1 MWPTRAQTQLEPQ
14 LYDQIYFLEH
24 CGGHEIYAESRGSR
38 LDTRLSVIL
47 QMARIQP
54 GTRVLDVGCGRGEM
68 VRHAAQMG
76 AVAWG
81 LDFSTEALAIS
92 RETVLQAPRD
102 TQNQAGLCRATAI
115 KIPFMDGCFHR
126 VFLSDILEHL
136 IPAEVQ
142 AMLREV
148 HRVLRREGRVIFHT
162 FPNRWFYDI
171 HYPLR
176 RLLWDA
182 LQGKAGPRNPRSD
195 YERLMHVNELSPF
208 AVLMAFRT
216 FFSVRLWCAHRDY
229 WDPRAERFRRG
240 RRPQDWLA
248 QPEIWGVGMK
258 RKCKMKNVK
267 CKLQTS
273 FVP

>member
-1 MWPTRAQTQLEPQ
+1 MSPIRAQTQLEPR

-24 CGGHEIYAESRGSR
+24 CGGHEIYAESRGER
-38 LDTRLSVIL
+38 LDARLSVIL
-47 QMARIQP
+47 QMARIEP
-54 GTRVLDVGCGRGEM
+54 GMRVLDVGCGRGEM

-102 TQNQAGLCRATAI
+102 TQDQAGLCRARAGRL
-115 KIPFMDGCFHR
+115 PFADGSLHR

-136 IPAEVQ
+136 IPAELQ
-142 AMLREV
+142 AMLREG
-148 HRVLRREGRVIFHT
+148 HRVLRRDGRVIFHT
-162 FPNRWFYDI
+162 FPNRWFYNI

-208 AVLMAFRT
+208 GVLRAFRP
-216 FFSVRLWCAHRDY
+216 FFSVRLWCAHRDH
-229 WDPRAERFRRG
+229 WDWATGRFRRG
-240 RRPQDWLA
+240 EMPHDWLT
-248 QPEIWGVGMK
+248 QPEIWGVGVK

-267 CKLQTS
+267 CKLQKS